1 MVIHFDSSFLIDLHS
16 ETANERP
23 GAAFDLMESIKADE
37 VLGVSV
43 HVLCE
48 LRHGAEMHRQAL
60 REQEAMD
67 QLVGGLY
74 GAYPDERFAP
84 VYGRLVAAM
93 ARSKRLIGTMDLL
106 IATAALIDDAQL
118 VTRNVKDFSRVPGL
132 RVLGY

>member
-1 MVIHFDSSFLIDLHS
+1 MIHFDSSFVIDMLR
-16 ETANERP
+16 ELDRERP
-23 GAAFDLMESIKADE
+23 GAALEFMESLDERE

-48 LRHGAEMHRQAL
+48 VRIGAELSPNVVRAHERIDELMAG
-60 REQEAMD
+60 M
-67 QLVGGLY
+67 Y
-74 GAYPDERFAP
+74 ISYPDERFAP
-84 VYGRLVAAM
+84 AYARLSAVTRR
-93 ARSKRLIGTMDLL
+93 ARTRVPPMDLL